1 MIKDYK
7 KKSFEADLSLKFA
20 PKTDAMQIKFRAL
33 SLSHKT
39 APVQIR
45 ELIALDDQAIHSILI
60 KLKEFFS
67 LGDALILS
75 TCNRTEVYYSHDLD
89 LSTEII
95 KLIGLEK
102 GMTDVVDYFD
112 YFEIFNDDKSAI
124 NHLFRVSMGLEAQ
137 VVGDIQISNQVKR
150 AYQAAADLDMA
161 GPFLHRLMHTVFF
174 TNKRIVQETSFRDG
188 AASLSYAAIELIES
202 LTSNTYQPRVLLIG
216 VGEIGEDVA
225 KNMVYLPDAK
235 VKITNRTQSKAEAIA
250 AELGFEVVPFDDC
263 LDAMKEAD
271 VIVSSIQRSEPFITK
286 KLISDFEIQSYKL
299 LVDLSV
305 PRSIETTVEDIPG
318 VILYNVDNIRSKA
331 TEALDKRLAAI
342 PRVEEI
348 IEETIEE
355 FSGWKKEMLV
365 SPTIN
370 KLKQSLEQIRQEELA
385 RFMKNASEEEFAV
398 IDKITKSMMQKV
410 LKVPV
415 VQLRAACKR
424 DEAEEMIEFI
434 SDLFDLNQE
443 KTEN

>member
-1 MIKDYK
+1 
-7 KKSFEADLSLKFA
+7 
-20 PKTDAMQIKFRAL
+20 MQIKFR
-33 SLSHKT
+33 SLSISHKN

-45 ELIALDDQAIHSILI
+45 EIISLDDQAIHSILL
-60 KLKEFFS
+60 KLKDFFS

-102 GMTDVVDYFD
+102 GLIDIINYLD
-112 YFEIFNDDKSAI
+112 YFEIFNDDRPAI
-124 NHLFRVSMGLEAQ
+124 THLFRVSMGLEAQ

-150 AYQAAADLDMA
+150 AYQASADLNMA
-161 GPFLHRLMHTVFF
+161 GPFLHRLMHTIFF
-174 TNKRIVQETSFRDG
+174 TNKRIVQETAFRDG

-202 LTSNTYQPRVLLIG
+202 LTSNTFQPRILLIG

-225 KNMVYLPDAK
+225 KNMIHLPEAK
-235 VKITNRTQSKAEAIA
+235 VKITNRTHSKAVEIA
-250 AELGFEVVPFDDC
+250 SELGFEVVPFEDC
-263 LDAMKEAD
+263 LEAMKEAD
-271 VIVSSIQRSEPFITK
+271 VIVSSIQRPEPFITK
-286 KLISDFEIQSYKL
+286 KILKDFDIPSYKL

-305 PRSIETTVEDIPG
+305 PRSIETSVEDVPG

-331 TEALDKRLAAI
+331 SSTLERRLEAVPK
-342 PRVEEI
+342 VEEI
-348 IEETIEE
+348 INESIDE
-355 FSGWKKEMLV
+355 FYDWKKEMMV

-370 KLKQSLEQIRQEELA
+370 KLKLTLEHIRQEELS
-385 RFMKNASEEEFAV
+385 RFLKNSSEEEFAI

-424 DEAEEMIEFI
+424 DQAEEMIEMI
-434 SDLFDLNQE
+434 SDLFDLDKIKSDHQ
-443 KTEN
+443 

>member
-1 MIKDYK
+1 MH
-7 KKSFEADLSLKFA
+7 
-20 PKTDAMQIKFRAL
+20 IKFRAI

-45 ELIALDDQAIHSILI
+45 ELISLNEREIHSILL
-60 KLKEFFS
+60 KLREFFS
-67 LGDALILS
+67 LNDVLILS

-102 GMTDVVDYFD
+102 GLSDVVNYLEYFQ
-112 YFEIFNDDKSAI
+112 IFNDDRAAI
-124 NHLFRVSMGLEAQ
+124 SHLFRVSIGLEAQ

-150 AYQAAADLDMA
+150 SYQAAADLDMA

-174 TNKRIVQETSFRDG
+174 TSKRIVQETAFRDG
-188 AASLSYAAIELIES
+188 AASLSYATIELIDS
-202 LTSNTYQPRVLLIG
+202 LTSNTYQPRILLIG

-225 KNMVYLPDAK
+225 KNMVHLPDAK
-235 VKITNRTQSKAEAIA
+235 VKISNRTLAKAEEIA
-250 AELGFEVVPFDDC
+250 SQLGFEVVPFENVFE
-263 LDAMKEAD
+263 AMEEAD
-271 VIVSSIQRSEPFITK
+271 VIVSSVMLSDPFITK
-286 KLISDFEIQSYKL
+286 ALVKKFQIHSYKL

-305 PRSIETTVEDIPG
+305 PRSIEPSVEDVPG

-331 TEALDKRLAAI
+331 TEALEKRMASI
-342 PRVEEI
+342 PQVEELI
-348 IEETIEE
+348 NESIEE
-355 FSGWKKEMLV
+355 FYGWKKEMMV

-370 KLKQSLEQIRQEELA
+370 KLKQSLEAIRQEELS
-385 RFMKNASEEEFAV
+385 RYLKNADEKEYAV
-398 IDKITKSMMQKV
+398 IDRITKSMMQKI

-424 DEAEEMIEFI
+424 DQAEEMIEII
-434 SDLFDLNQE
+434 SDLFDLDKI
-443 KTEN
+443 KTEK